1 MNEIRRRD
9 PDRKRSVID
18 LQPDT
23 VHALPFCRSGSHSDM
38 IDLTNVSQIKDL
50 LARHGFRF
58 SKSLGQNFIIDPT
71 VCPRM
76 AEECGA
82 GPGVG
87 VLEIGPGVGV
97 LTEQLARRAEKVA
110 AIELDERLLPVLD
123 ETLGE
128 YDNVRVI
135 HGDALKLDLHKLLEE
150 NFFGLK
156 AAVCA
161 NLPYYITSP
170 VIMALLESRLPVESI
185 TVMVQKEAADRL
197 CAAVGSRDAG
207 AVTVAVNYYAE
218 AEKLFDVPAGSFMPA
233 PKVNS
238 SVIRLTV
245 RSAPPVQLADEAQF
259 FRVVKAVFAQRRKT
273 AANSVSAGLGVP
285 KAAVVAALA
294 AVGENENARAE
305 RFDLRQLA
313 AFANALNQE

>member
-1 MNEIRRRD
+1 MN
-9 PDRKRSVID
+9 
-18 LQPDT
+18 
-23 VHALPFCRSGSHSDM
+23 
-38 IDLTNVSQIKDL
+38 DLTNAAFIKAL

-58 SKSLGQNFIIDPT
+58 SKALGQNFIIDPT

-76 AEECGA
+76 AQESGA
-82 GPGVG
+82 GSGVG
-87 VLEIGPGVGV
+87 VLEIGPGIGV
-97 LTEQLARRAEKVA
+97 LTEQLAQTAEKVVA
-110 AIELDERLLPVLD
+110 VELDERLLPVLD
-123 ETLGE
+123 ETLGAF
-128 YDNVRVI
+128 DNVRVI
-135 HGDALKLDLHKLLEE
+135 HGDVLKLDLFRILEE
-150 NFFGLK
+150 NFFGLR

-197 CAAVGSRDAG
+197 CATVGSRDAG

-218 AEKLFDVPAGSFMPA
+218 AEKLFDVPAGSFLPA

-245 RSAPPVQLADEAQF
+245 RPEPPVALTDEKLF
-259 FRVVKAVFAQRRKT
+259 FRVVKSVFAQRRKT
-273 AANSVSAGLGVP
+273 AANSVSAGLGIS

-294 AVGENENARAE
+294 AIGQPETARAE
-305 RFDLRQLA
+305 QFDLPQLA
-313 AFANALNQE
+313 AFANALADAE

>member
-1 MNEIRRRD
+1 MNT
-9 PDRKRSVID
+9 
-18 LQPDT
+18 L
-23 VHALPFCRSGSHSDM
+23 SDVA
-38 IDLTNVSQIKDL
+38 TIKEL

-76 AEECGA
+76 AQSCGA
-82 GPGVG
+82 GQGVG
-87 VLEIGPGVGV
+87 VLEIGPGIGV
-97 LTEQLARRAEKVA
+97 LTEQLAQFAEKVV

-123 ETLGE
+123 ETLGAF
-128 YDNVRVI
+128 DNVRVI
-135 HGDALKLDLHKLLEE
+135 HGDVLKTDLHKLLEE
-150 NFFGLK
+150 NFFGMK

-170 VIMALLESRLPVESI
+170 VLMYLLESRLPVESI

-197 CAAVGSRDAG
+197 CAKVGSRDAG

-218 AEKLFDVPAGSFMPA
+218 AEKLFDVPAGSFLPA

-245 RSAPPVQLADEAQF
+245 RPAPPVALEDEALF
-259 FRVVKAVFAQRRKT
+259 FRMVKAIFAQRRKT
-273 AANSVSAGLGVP
+273 AANSVSVGLGIP
-285 KAAVVAALA
+285 KSDVIAALA
-294 AVGENENARAE
+294 AIGQEENARAE
-305 RFDLRQLA
+305 RFDLEQLA
-313 AFANALNQE
+313 AFANALKRE

>member
-1 MNEIRRRD
+1 MN
-9 PDRKRSVID
+9 
-18 LQPDT
+18 
-23 VHALPFCRSGSHSDM
+23 
-38 IDLTNVSQIKDL
+38 DLTNAAFIKAL

-58 SKSLGQNFIIDPT
+58 SKALGQNFIIDPT

-76 AEECGA
+76 AQESGA
-82 GPGVG
+82 GSGVG
-87 VLEIGPGVGV
+87 VLEIGPGIGV
-97 LTEQLARRAEKVA
+97 LTEQLAQTAEKVVA
-110 AIELDERLLPVLD
+110 VELDERLLPVLD
-123 ETLGE
+123 ETLGAF
-128 YDNVRVI
+128 DNVRVI
-135 HGDALKLDLHKLLEE
+135 HGDVLKLDLFRILEE
-150 NFFGLK
+150 NFFGLR

-218 AEKLFDVPAGSFMPA
+218 AEKLFDVPAGSFLPA

-245 RSAPPVQLADEAQF
+245 RPEPPVALTDEKLF
-259 FRVVKAVFAQRRKT
+259 FRVVKSVFAQRRKT
-273 AANSVSAGLGVP
+273 AANSVSAGLGIS

-294 AVGENENARAE
+294 AIGQPETARAE
-305 RFDLRQLA
+305 QFDLPQLA
-313 AFANALNQE
+313 AFANALADAE

>member
-1 MNEIRRRD
+1 MNNLSDIGTIR
-9 PDRKRSVID
+9 
-18 LQPDT
+18 
-23 VHALPFCRSGSHSDM
+23 
-38 IDLTNVSQIKDL
+38 DL

-82 GPGVG
+82 GQGVG
-87 VLEIGPGVGV
+87 VLEIGPGIGV
-97 LTEQLARRAEKVA
+97 LTEQLAQRAEKVVA
-110 AIELDERLLPVLD
+110 VELDERLLPVLD
-123 ETLGE
+123 ETLGSF
-128 YDNVRVI
+128 DNVRVI
-135 HGDALKLDLHKLLEE
+135 HGDVLRLDLAKILEE

-218 AEKLFDVPAGSFMPA
+218 AEKLFDVPARSFLPA

-245 RSAPPVQLADEAQF
+245 RPAPPVQLTDEALF

-285 KAAVVAALA
+285 KSVVTAALA
-294 AVGENENARAE
+294 AIGQPENARAE
-305 RFDLRQLA
+305 RFGLEQLA
-313 AFANALNQE
+313 AFANRLKAETESGAKAEA

>member
-1 MNEIRRRD
+1 MN
-9 PDRKRSVID
+9 
-18 LQPDT
+18 
-23 VHALPFCRSGSHSDM
+23 
-38 IDLTNVSQIKDL
+38 DLTNAAFIKAL

-58 SKSLGQNFIIDPT
+58 SKALGQNFIIDPT

-76 AEECGA
+76 AECCGA

-87 VLEIGPGVGV
+87 VLEIGPGIGV
-97 LTEQLARRAEKVA
+97 LTEQLAQTAEKVVA
-110 AIELDERLLPVLD
+110 VELDERLLPVLD
-123 ETLGE
+123 ETLGAF
-128 YDNVRVI
+128 DNVRVI
-135 HGDALKLDLHKLLEE
+135 HGDVLKLDLFRILEE
-150 NFFGLK
+150 NFFGLR

-207 AVTVAVNYYAE
+207 AVTVAVNYYAG
-218 AEKLFDVPAGSFMPA
+218 AEKLFDVPAGSFLPA

-245 RSAPPVQLADEAQF
+245 RPEPPVALTDEKLF
-259 FRVVKAVFAQRRKT
+259 FRVVKSVFAQRRKT
-273 AANSVSAGLGVP
+273 AANSVSAGLGIS

-294 AVGENENARAE
+294 AIGQPETARAE
-305 RFDLRQLA
+305 QFDLLQLA
-313 AFANALNQE
+313 AFANALADAE

>member
-1 MNEIRRRD
+1 MNT
-9 PDRKRSVID
+9 
-18 LQPDT
+18 L
-23 VHALPFCRSGSHSDM
+23 SDVA
-38 IDLTNVSQIKDL
+38 TIKEL

-76 AEECGA
+76 AQSCGA
-82 GPGVG
+82 GQGVG
-87 VLEIGPGVGV
+87 VLEIGPGIGV
-97 LTEQLARRAEKVA
+97 LTEQLAQFAEKVV

-123 ETLGE
+123 ETLGAF
-128 YDNVRVI
+128 DNVRVI
-135 HGDALKLDLHKLLEE
+135 HGDVLKTDLHKLLEE
-150 NFFGLK
+150 NFFGMK

-170 VIMALLESRLPVESI
+170 VLMYLLESRLPVESI

-197 CAAVGSRDAG
+197 CAKVGSRDAG

-218 AEKLFDVPAGSFMPA
+218 AEKLFDVPAGSFLPA

-245 RSAPPVQLADEAQF
+245 RPAPPVALEDEALF
-259 FRVVKAVFAQRRKT
+259 FRMVKAIFAQRRKT
-273 AANSVSAGLGVP
+273 AANSVSAGLGIP
-285 KAAVVAALA
+285 KSDVIAALA
-294 AVGENENARAE
+294 AIGQEENARAE
-305 RFDLRQLA
+305 RFDLEQLA
-313 AFANALNQE
+313 AFANALKRE

>member
-1 MNEIRRRD
+1 MNNLSDIGTIR
-9 PDRKRSVID
+9 
-18 LQPDT
+18 
-23 VHALPFCRSGSHSDM
+23 
-38 IDLTNVSQIKDL
+38 DL

-82 GPGVG
+82 GQGVG
-87 VLEIGPGVGV
+87 VLEIGPGIGV
-97 LTEQLARRAEKVA
+97 LTEQLAQRAEKVVA
-110 AIELDERLLPVLD
+110 VELDERLLPVLD
-123 ETLGE
+123 ETLGSF
-128 YDNVRVI
+128 DNVRVI
-135 HGDALKLDLHKLLEE
+135 HGDVLRLDLAKILEE

-218 AEKLFDVPAGSFMPA
+218 AEKLFDVPAGSFLPA

-245 RSAPPVQLADEAQF
+245 RPAPPVQLTDEALF

-285 KAAVVAALA
+285 KSVVTAALSA
-294 AVGENENARAE
+294 IGQPENARAE
-305 RFDLRQLA
+305 RFGLEQLA
-313 AFANALNQE
+313 AFANRLKAETESGAKAEA

>member
-1 MNEIRRRD
+1 MNT
-9 PDRKRSVID
+9 
-18 LQPDT
+18 L
-23 VHALPFCRSGSHSDM
+23 SDVA
-38 IDLTNVSQIKDL
+38 TIKEL

-76 AEECGA
+76 AQSCGA
-82 GPGVG
+82 GQGVG
-87 VLEIGPGVGV
+87 VLEIGPGIGV
-97 LTEQLARRAEKVA
+97 LTEQLAQFAEKVV

-123 ETLGE
+123 ETLGAF
-128 YDNVRVI
+128 DNVRVI
-135 HGDALKLDLHKLLEE
+135 HGDVLKTDLHKLLEE
-150 NFFGLK
+150 NFFGMK

-170 VIMALLESRLPVESI
+170 VLMYLLESRLPVESI

-197 CAAVGSRDAG
+197 CAKVGSRDAG

-218 AEKLFDVPAGSFMPA
+218 AEKLFDVPAGSFLPA

-245 RSAPPVQLADEAQF
+245 RPAPPVALEDEALF
-259 FRVVKAVFAQRRKT
+259 FRMVKAIFAQRRKT
-273 AANSVSAGLGVP
+273 AANSVSAGLGIP
-285 KAAVVAALA
+285 KSDVIAALA
-294 AVGENENARAE
+294 AIGQEENARAE
-305 RFDLRQLA
+305 RFDLEQLA
-313 AFANALNQE
+313 AFANALKI

>member
-1 MNEIRRRD
+1 MN
-9 PDRKRSVID
+9 
-18 LQPDT
+18 
-23 VHALPFCRSGSHSDM
+23 
-38 IDLTNVSQIKDL
+38 DLTNAAFIKAL

-58 SKSLGQNFIIDPT
+58 SKALGQNFIIDPT

-76 AEECGA
+76 AECCGA

-87 VLEIGPGVGV
+87 VLEIGPGIGV
-97 LTEQLARRAEKVA
+97 LTEQLAQTAEKVVA
-110 AIELDERLLPVLD
+110 VELDERLLPVLD
-123 ETLGE
+123 ETLGAF
-128 YDNVRVI
+128 DNVRVI
-135 HGDALKLDLHKLLEE
+135 HGDVLKLDLFRILEE
-150 NFFGLK
+150 NFFGLR

-218 AEKLFDVPAGSFMPA
+218 AEKLFDVPAGSFLPA

-238 SVIRLTV
+238 SVIRLAV
-245 RSAPPVQLADEAQF
+245 RPAPPVALIDEKLF
-259 FRVVKAVFAQRRKT
+259 FRVVKSVFAQRRKT
-273 AANSVSAGLGVP
+273 AANSVSAGLGIP

-294 AVGENENARAE
+294 AIGQPETARAE
-305 RFDLRQLA
+305 QFDLLQLA
-313 AFANALNQE
+313 AFANALAEKV

>member
-1 MNEIRRRD
+1 MNNLSDIGTIR
-9 PDRKRSVID
+9 
-18 LQPDT
+18 
-23 VHALPFCRSGSHSDM
+23 
-38 IDLTNVSQIKDL
+38 DL

-82 GPGVG
+82 GQGVG
-87 VLEIGPGVGV
+87 VLEIGPGIGV
-97 LTEQLARRAEKVA
+97 LTEQLAQRAEKVVA
-110 AIELDERLLPVLD
+110 VELDERLLPVLD
-123 ETLGE
+123 ETLGSF
-128 YDNVRVI
+128 DNVRVI
-135 HGDALKLDLHKLLEE
+135 HGDVLRLDLAKILEE

-185 TVMVQKEAADRL
+185 TVMVQEEAADRL

-218 AEKLFDVPAGSFMPA
+218 AEKLFDVPAGSFLPA

-245 RSAPPVQLADEAQF
+245 RPAPPVQLTDEALF

-285 KAAVVAALA
+285 KSVVTAALA
-294 AVGENENARAE
+294 AIGQPENARAE
-305 RFDLRQLA
+305 RFGLEQLA
-313 AFANALNQE
+313 AFANRLKAETESGAKAEA

>member
-1 MNEIRRRD
+1 MN
-9 PDRKRSVID
+9 
-18 LQPDT
+18 
-23 VHALPFCRSGSHSDM
+23 
-38 IDLTNVSQIKDL
+38 DLTNAAFIKAL

-58 SKSLGQNFIIDPT
+58 SKALGQNFIIDPT

-76 AEECGA
+76 AECCGA

-87 VLEIGPGVGV
+87 VLEIGPGIGV
-97 LTEQLARRAEKVA
+97 LTEQLAQTAEKVVA
-110 AIELDERLLPVLD
+110 VELDERLLPVLD
-123 ETLGE
+123 ETLGAF
-128 YDNVRVI
+128 DNVRVI
-135 HGDALKLDLHKLLEE
+135 HGDVLKLDLFRILEE
-150 NFFGLK
+150 NFFGLR

-218 AEKLFDVPAGSFMPA
+218 AEKLFDVPAGSFLPA

-245 RSAPPVQLADEAQF
+245 RPEPPVALTDEKLF
-259 FRVVKAVFAQRRKT
+259 FRVVKSVFAQRRKT
-273 AANSVSAGLGVP
+273 AANSVSAGLGIS

-294 AVGENENARAE
+294 AIGQPETARAE
-305 RFDLRQLA
+305 QFDLPQLA
-313 AFANALNQE
+313 AFANALADAE

>member
-1 MNEIRRRD
+1 MN
-9 PDRKRSVID
+9 
-18 LQPDT
+18 
-23 VHALPFCRSGSHSDM
+23 
-38 IDLTNVSQIKDL
+38 DLTNAAFIKAL

-58 SKSLGQNFIIDPT
+58 SKALGQNFIIDPT

-76 AEECGA
+76 AECCGA

-87 VLEIGPGVGV
+87 VLEIGPGIGV
-97 LTEQLARRAEKVA
+97 LTEQLAQTAEKVVA
-110 AIELDERLLPVLD
+110 VELDERLLPVLD
-123 ETLGE
+123 ETLGAF
-128 YDNVRVI
+128 DNVRVI
-135 HGDALKLDLHKLLEE
+135 HGDVLKLDLFRILEE
-150 NFFGLK
+150 NFFGLR

-218 AEKLFDVPAGSFMPA
+218 AEKLFDVPAGSFLPA

-245 RSAPPVQLADEAQF
+245 RPEPPVALTDEKLF
-259 FRVVKAVFAQRRKT
+259 FRVVKSVFAQRRKT
-273 AANSVSAGLGVP
+273 AANSVSAGLGIS

-294 AVGENENARAE
+294 AIGQPETARAE
-305 RFDLRQLA
+305 QFDLTQLA
-313 AFANALNQE
+313 AFASALADAE

>member
-1 MNEIRRRD
+1 MN
-9 PDRKRSVID
+9 
-18 LQPDT
+18 
-23 VHALPFCRSGSHSDM
+23 
-38 IDLTNVSQIKDL
+38 DLTNAAFIKAL

-58 SKSLGQNFIIDPT
+58 SKALGQNFIIDPT

-76 AEECGA
+76 AECCGA

-87 VLEIGPGVGV
+87 VLEIGPGIGV
-97 LTEQLARRAEKVA
+97 LTEQLAQTAEKVVA
-110 AIELDERLLPVLD
+110 VELDERLLPVLD
-123 ETLGE
+123 ETLGAF
-128 YDNVRVI
+128 DNVRVI
-135 HGDALKLDLHKLLEE
+135 HGDVLKLDLFRILEE
-150 NFFGLK
+150 NFFGLR

-218 AEKLFDVPAGSFMPA
+218 AEKLFDVPAGSFLPA

-245 RSAPPVQLADEAQF
+245 RPEPPVALTDEKLF
-259 FRVVKAVFAQRRKT
+259 FRVVRSVFAQRRKT
-273 AANSVSAGLGVP
+273 AANSVSAGLGIP

-294 AVGENENARAE
+294 AIGQPETARAE
-305 RFDLRQLA
+305 QFDLPQLA
-313 AFANALNQE
+313 AFANALADAE

>member
-1 MNEIRRRD
+1 MNNLSDIGTIR
-9 PDRKRSVID
+9 
-18 LQPDT
+18 
-23 VHALPFCRSGSHSDM
+23 
-38 IDLTNVSQIKDL
+38 DL

-82 GPGVG
+82 GQGVG
-87 VLEIGPGVGV
+87 VLEIGPGIGV
-97 LTEQLARRAEKVA
+97 LTEQLAQRAEKVVA
-110 AIELDERLLPVLD
+110 VELDERLLPVLD
-123 ETLGE
+123 ETLGSF
-128 YDNVRVI
+128 DNVRVI
-135 HGDALKLDLHKLLEE
+135 HGDVLRLDLAKILEE

-185 TVMVQKEAADRL
+185 TVMVQEEAADRL

-218 AEKLFDVPAGSFMPA
+218 AEKLFDVPAGSFLPA

-245 RSAPPVQLADEAQF
+245 RPEPPVALTDEKLF
-259 FRVVKAVFAQRRKT
+259 FRVVKSVFAQRRKT

-285 KAAVVAALA
+285 KSVVTAALA
-294 AVGENENARAE
+294 AIGQPENARAE
-305 RFDLRQLA
+305 RFGLEQLA
-313 AFANALNQE
+313 AFANRLKAETESGAKAEA

>member
-1 MNEIRRRD
+1 MN
-9 PDRKRSVID
+9 
-18 LQPDT
+18 
-23 VHALPFCRSGSHSDM
+23 
-38 IDLTNVSQIKDL
+38 DLTNAAFIKAL

-58 SKSLGQNFIIDPT
+58 SKALGQNFIIDPT

-76 AEECGA
+76 AECCGA

-87 VLEIGPGVGV
+87 VLEIGPGIGV
-97 LTEQLARRAEKVA
+97 LTEQLAQTAEKVVA
-110 AIELDERLLPVLD
+110 VELDERLLPVLD
-123 ETLGE
+123 ETLGAF
-128 YDNVRVI
+128 DNVRVI
-135 HGDALKLDLHKLLEE
+135 HGDVLKLDLFRILEE
-150 NFFGLK
+150 NFFGLR

-218 AEKLFDVPAGSFMPA
+218 AEKLFDVPAGSFLPA

-245 RSAPPVQLADEAQF
+245 RPEPPVALTDEKLF
-259 FRVVKAVFAQRRKT
+259 FRVVKSVFAQRRKT
-273 AANSVSAGLGVP
+273 AANSVSAGLGIS

-294 AVGENENARAE
+294 AIGQPETARAE
-305 RFDLRQLA
+305 QFDLPQLA
-313 AFANALNQE
+313 AFANALTDAE

>member
-1 MNEIRRRD
+1 MNT
-9 PDRKRSVID
+9 
-18 LQPDT
+18 L
-23 VHALPFCRSGSHSDM
+23 SDVA
-38 IDLTNVSQIKDL
+38 TIKEL

-76 AEECGA
+76 AQSCGA
-82 GPGVG
+82 GQGVG
-87 VLEIGPGVGV
+87 VLEIGPGIGV
-97 LTEQLARRAEKVA
+97 LTEQLAQFAEKVV

-123 ETLGE
+123 ETLGAF
-128 YDNVRVI
+128 DNVRVI
-135 HGDALKLDLHKLLEE
+135 HGDVLKTDLHKLLEE
-150 NFFGLK
+150 NFFGMK

-170 VIMALLESRLPVESI
+170 VLMYLLESRLPVESI

-197 CAAVGSRDAG
+197 CAKVGSRDAG

-218 AEKLFDVPAGSFMPA
+218 AEKLFDVPAGSFLPA

-245 RSAPPVQLADEAQF
+245 RPAPPVALEDEALF
-259 FRVVKAVFAQRRKT
+259 FRMVKAIFAQRRKT
-273 AANSVSAGLGVP
+273 AANSVSTGLGIP
-285 KAAVVAALA
+285 KSDVIAALA
-294 AVGENENARAE
+294 AIGQEENARAE
-305 RFDLRQLA
+305 RFDLEQLA
-313 AFANALNQE
+313 AFANALKI

>member
-1 MNEIRRRD
+1 MN
-9 PDRKRSVID
+9 
-18 LQPDT
+18 
-23 VHALPFCRSGSHSDM
+23 
-38 IDLTNVSQIKDL
+38 DLTNAAFIKAL

-58 SKSLGQNFIIDPT
+58 SKALGQNFIIDPT

-76 AEECGA
+76 AQESGA
-82 GPGVG
+82 GSGVG
-87 VLEIGPGVGV
+87 VLEIGPGIGV
-97 LTEQLARRAEKVA
+97 LTEQLAQTAEKVVA
-110 AIELDERLLPVLD
+110 VELDERLLPVLD
-123 ETLGE
+123 ETLGAF
-128 YDNVRVI
+128 DNVRVI
-135 HGDALKLDLHKLLEE
+135 HGDVLKLDLFRILEE
-150 NFFGLK
+150 NFFGLR

-197 CAAVGSRDAG
+197 CATVGSRDAG

-218 AEKLFDVPAGSFMPA
+218 AEKLFDVPAGSFLPA

-245 RSAPPVQLADEAQF
+245 RPEPPVALTDEKLF
-259 FRVVKAVFAQRRKT
+259 FRVVKSVFAQRRKT
-273 AANSVSAGLGVP
+273 AANSVSAGLGIS

-294 AVGENENARAE
+294 AIGQPETARAE
-305 RFDLRQLA
+305 QFDLPQLA
-313 AFANALNQE
+313 AFANALAEKV

>member
-1 MNEIRRRD
+1 MN
-9 PDRKRSVID
+9 
-18 LQPDT
+18 
-23 VHALPFCRSGSHSDM
+23 
-38 IDLTNVSQIKDL
+38 DLTNAAFIKAL

-58 SKSLGQNFIIDPT
+58 SKALGQNFIIDPT

-76 AEECGA
+76 AECCGA

-87 VLEIGPGVGV
+87 VLEIGPGIGV
-97 LTEQLARRAEKVA
+97 LTEQLAQTAEKVVA
-110 AIELDERLLPVLD
+110 VELDERLLPVLD
-123 ETLGE
+123 ETLGAF
-128 YDNVRVI
+128 DNVRVI
-135 HGDALKLDLHKLLEE
+135 HGDVLKLDLFRILEE
-150 NFFGLK
+150 NFFGLR

-218 AEKLFDVPAGSFMPA
+218 AEKLFDVPAGSFLPA

-245 RSAPPVQLADEAQF
+245 RPEPPVALIDEKLF
-259 FRVVKAVFAQRRKT
+259 FRVVKSVFAQRRKT
-273 AANSVSAGLGVP
+273 AANSVSAGLGIS

-294 AVGENENARAE
+294 AIGQPETARAE
-305 RFDLRQLA
+305 QFDLPQLA
-313 AFANALNQE
+313 AFANALADAE

>member
-1 MNEIRRRD
+1 
-9 PDRKRSVID
+9 
-18 LQPDT
+18 
-23 VHALPFCRSGSHSDM
+23 
-38 IDLTNVSQIKDL
+38 
-50 LARHGFRF
+50 
-58 SKSLGQNFIIDPT
+58 
-71 VCPRM
+71 M
-76 AEECGA
+76 AEESGA
-82 GPGVG
+82 GTGVG
-87 VLEIGPGVGV
+87 VLEIGPGIGV
-97 LTEQLARRAEKVA
+97 LTEQLALRAEKVA
-110 AIELDERLLPVLD
+110 AVELDERLLPVLE
-123 ETLGE
+123 ETLGAF
-128 YDNVRVI
+128 DNVRVI
-135 HGDALKLDLHKLLEE
+135 HGDVLKLDLHKLLEE

-218 AEKLFDVPAGSFMPA
+218 AEKLFDVPAGSFLPA

-245 RSAPPVQLADEAQF
+245 RPEPPVALTDEALF

-273 AANSVSAGLGVP
+273 AANSVSAGLWIP
-285 KAAVVAALA
+285 KADVIAALA
-294 AVGENENARAE
+294 AIGQEENARAE
-305 RFDLRQLA
+305 RFDLAQLA
-313 AFANALNQE
+313 AFANALV

>member
-1 MNEIRRRD
+1 MN
-9 PDRKRSVID
+9 D
-18 LQPDT
+18 L
-23 VHALPFCRSGSHSDM
+23 S
-38 IDLTNVSQIKDL
+38 NVGRIKDL

-76 AEECGA
+76 AQSCGA
-82 GPGVG
+82 GQGVG
-87 VLEIGPGVGV
+87 VLEIGPGIGV
-97 LTEQLARRAEKVA
+97 LTEQLAQFAEKVV

-123 ETLGE
+123 ETLGAF
-128 YDNVRVI
+128 DNVRVI
-135 HGDALKLDLHKLLEE
+135 HGDVLKTDLHKLLEE
-150 NFFGLK
+150 NFFGMK

-170 VIMALLESRLPVESI
+170 VLMYLLESRLPVESI

-197 CAAVGSRDAG
+197 CAKVGSRDAG

-218 AEKLFDVPAGSFMPA
+218 AEKLFDVPAGSFLPA

-245 RSAPPVQLADEAQF
+245 RPEPPVALADEALF
-259 FRVVKAVFAQRRKT
+259 FRMVKAIFAQRRKT
-273 AANSVSAGLGVP
+273 AANSVSAGLGIP
-285 KAAVVAALA
+285 KSDVIAALA
-294 AVGENENARAE
+294 AIGQEENARAE
-305 RFDLRQLA
+305 RFDLEQLA
-313 AFANALNQE
+313 AFANTLKI